1 MEEKEAKEK
10 EQEKIKLVNEEQEDT
25 HDDIE
30 HCSKQMSM
38 YQQEIEQLKGKQ
50 GDHSNVIKEYEEKIN
65 NLIKENEKMKEENEN
80 YKHKEINEKLIS
92 KYGLDKDAHKLLKG
106 TAEEKEETAKTLS
119 NLLGKKQ
126 KHNLLKADT
135 ESTQPSKDHI
145 KRLLKQ

>member
-10 EQEKIKLVNEEQEDT
+10 IEDVKEEQGDTEEDT
-25 HDDIE
+25 H
-30 HCSKQMSM
+30 HCSKQMTM
-38 YQQEIEQLKGKQ
+38 YQQELEQLKGQQ
-50 GDHSNVIKEYEEKIN
+50 GVHNNSIKEYEEKIN